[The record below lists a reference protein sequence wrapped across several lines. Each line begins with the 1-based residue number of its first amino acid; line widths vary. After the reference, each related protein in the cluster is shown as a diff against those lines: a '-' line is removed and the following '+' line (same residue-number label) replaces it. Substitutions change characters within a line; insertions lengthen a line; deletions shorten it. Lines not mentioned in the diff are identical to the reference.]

1 MDGLAAAILAAGSAL
16 NAQSQRIRVAAENL
30 ANAESTG
37 NSPGA
42 APYTRKV
49 VTFESELD
57 EATGASLVAAGST
70 ELDTSPYRIENIPG
84 HPAAD
89 GNGNVKLPNVNM
101 LVEMADI
108 REGTRS
114 YDANVQVIKQA
125 RSLVNMTIDLLKA
138 SS

>member
-1 MDGLAAAILAAGSAL
+1 MDNLIATFSVAGSGL
-16 NAQSQRIRVAAENL
+16 FAQSQRIRIASENL

-42 APYTRKV
+42 NPYTRKV
-49 VTFESELD
+49 FSFESELD
-57 EATGASLVAAGST
+57 QASGASLVQVGDT
-70 ELDTSPYRIENIPG
+70 ELDSSPYRIEKIPG

-89 GNGNVKLPNVNM
+89 QSGNVKLPNVNM
-101 LVEMADI
+101 LVELSDI

-125 RSLVNMTIDLLKA
+125 RDLVTMTIDLLKV
-138 SS
+138 

>member
-1 MDGLAAAILAAGSAL
+1 MDNLAATFAVANSAL
-16 NAQSQRIRVAAENL
+16 NAQSQRIRIATENL

-37 NSPGA
+37 NTPGA
-42 APYTRKV
+42 VPYTRKV
-49 VTFESELD
+49 ISFESELD
-57 EATGASLVAAGST
+57 QATGASLVTAGGT
-70 ELDTSPYRIENIPG
+70 ELDGSPYRIERIPG

-89 GNGNVKLPNVNM
+89 QNGNVKLPNVNIT
-101 LVEMADI
+101 VEMADI

-125 RSLVNMTIDLLKA
+125 RDLVNMTIDLLRT

>member
-1 MDGLAAAILAAGSAL
+1 MDNLTSIFSVAGSAL
-16 NAQSQRIRVAAENL
+16 SAQSQRIRVATENL

-42 APYTRKV
+42 APYTRRLI
-49 VTFESELD
+49 TFETKLD
-57 EATGASLVAAGST
+57 EASGASLVSAEGT
-70 ELDTSPYRIENIPG
+70 QLDTSPYRIEKIPG

-89 GNGNVKLPNVNM
+89 QNGNVKLPNVNIM
-101 LVEMADI
+101 VEMADI

-125 RSLVNMTIDLLKA
+125 RELVNMTIDLLKA
-138 SS
+138 Q